1 MWIINRLI
9 KTLLVCCLLSVFP
22 LNSQADVRL
31 KGEVV
36 WEGDVVLKEATIVEA
51 DASLTIKA
59 GTRVQVLNP
68 QAKLTIGGG
77 LQALGTADRPV
88 RFEAPGWVGIHLVEP
103 RGESRFSHV
112 HFENAETAI
121 SAIAARFSVKDSRFD
136 NCKHG
141 INLLRESGPLIAGNH
156 FSGGEIGIDIEMRSY
171 PKVTGNRFEQL
182 SKVAIYASHNSKGLI
197 EQNKISG
204 CQVGVQITQ
213 PYPDRVLRNHFVDN
227 KVGIFC
233 NQTKNTPQIDGNV
246 FENNEKGVV
255 NFSFA
260 YPTLTNNRFVGND
273 KAVHNDQY
281 GSALIEFNAFSK
293 NETAIYNNRKSNP
306 KIRHN
311 NFEQNKLVLFC
322 DYSSYPLVRQNN
334 FLSNPE
340 VVRLGIYQSAD
351 WEKRSGS
358 KRLMMAESQARKTR
372 NTMLTQAPTEFV
384 DKVDVAENF
393 WGDQNQRIAA
403 ARDDANLDLFWD
415 RHDQPKVVY
424 EGFGPDEYVLDLVV
438 FRPPLPTAV
447 EKAGPQK

>member
-1 MWIINRLI
+1 MWRKNRFV
-9 KTLLVCCLLSVFP
+9 KTLLAGWLLMVLP
-22 LNSQADVRL
+22 TVAQADVRL
-31 KGEVV
+31 TGDNV
-36 WEGDVVLKEATIVEA
+36 WEGEVTLQEATMVEA
-51 DASLTIKA
+51 GAALTIKA
-59 GTRVQVLNP
+59 GTRIEVTNP
-68 QAKLTIGGG
+68 QAKLTIGGE
-77 LQALGTADRPV
+77 LRVLGNADQPV
-88 RFEAPGWVGIHLVEP
+88 RFVAPGWVGIHLVEP

-121 SAIAARFSVKDSRFD
+121 SAIAARFSVSDSRFH
-136 NCKHG
+136 NCKRG
-141 INLLRESGPLIAGNH
+141 INLLRESGPLIADNF
-156 FSGGEIGIDIEMRSY
+156 FSGGEIGLDIEMRSF
-171 PKVTGNRFEQL
+171 PKVTGNRFENL

-197 EQNKISG
+197 EQNMITS
-204 CQVGVQITQ
+204 CEVGIQMTQ
-213 PYPDRVLRNHFVDN
+213 PYPDRIQRNHFKQN

-246 FENNEKGVV
+246 FEKNDRGVV

-260 YPTLTNNRFVGND
+260 YPSLINNRFIDNG

-281 GSALIEFNAFSK
+281 GSSLIEFNAFRG

-322 DYSSYPLVRQNN
+322 DYSSYPVVRQNN
-334 FLSNPE
+334 FLANPE
-340 VVRLGIYQSAD
+340 VVKLGIYQSAD

-372 NTMLTQAPTEFV
+372 NTMLPQAPTEFV

-393 WGDQNQRIAA
+393 WGDQNKTISAA
-403 ARDDANLDLFWD
+403 PKDANLDLFWD

-424 EGFGPDEYVLDLVV
+424 EGFGPEEYVLDLVV
-438 FRPPLPTAV
+438 YQPPLPAAV
-447 EKAGPQK
+447 EKAGPQQ